1 MGTYQ
6 KVHTI
11 QIKSAD
17 LQLGHNFSWETIM
30 NRLIGK
36 IAVITGGNSGIGLAA
51 AIRFAD
57 EGAQVVVVGRRQ
69 AELDKA
75 LQLIGHDAVAIQGDI
90 SRLDDLERIY
100 TQIKADKGRIDIL
113 FANAGLGDFQPI
125 GSITEESFDR
135 TFGINV
141 KGTLFTVQKALPLMS
156 AGGSVILTG
165 STTASMGT
173 PAFSVYSA
181 TKAALRNFA
190 RSWALDLKGT
200 GIRINVLSP
209 GPISTPGL
217 DSALATTGQADAIVD
232 GMITQ
237 LPLGRIGKPEE
248 VAAAALFLASEE
260 SSFMTGSEMFVDGG
274 FAQV

>member
-1 MGTYQ
+1 
-6 KVHTI
+6 
-11 QIKSAD
+11 
-17 LQLGHNFSWETIM
+17 M

-90 SRLDDLERIY
+90 SRLDDLERIF

-190 RSWALDLKGT
+190 RAAGAVRRGKAVRCRSGVWSLWAG
-200 GIRINVLSP
+200 S
-209 GPISTPGL
+209 IS
-217 DSALATTGQADAIVD
+217 
-232 GMITQ
+232 
-237 LPLGRIGKPEE
+237 
-248 VAAAALFLASEE
+248 
-260 SSFMTGSEMFVDGG
+260 
-274 FAQV
+274 